1 MAVGL
6 TEAEFWDQ
14 TPYLTHVAIR
24 ARGKRA
30 FEAAM
35 MTGWMSERFAREER
49 LSGLLHYMTPQAPS
63 DADDGDALIASW
75 GMMHGL
81 DVEDVE
87 EAERE
92 V

>member
-1 MAVGL
+1 MGL

-14 TPYLTHVAIR
+14 TPYLTHLAIR

-35 MTGWMSERFAREER
+35 MAGWMSERFAREER
-49 LSGLLHYMTPQAPS
+49 LSGLLHYMAPQPPS

-81 DVEDVE
+81 TVE
-87 EAERE
+87 EVDEPQPE
-92 V
+92 G